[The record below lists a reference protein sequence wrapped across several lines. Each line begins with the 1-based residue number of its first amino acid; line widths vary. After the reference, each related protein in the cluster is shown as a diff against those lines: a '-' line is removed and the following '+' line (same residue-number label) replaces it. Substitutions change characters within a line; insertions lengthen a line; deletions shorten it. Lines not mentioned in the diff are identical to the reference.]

1 LFNFAGSN
9 NTIFN
14 LKTNLSNSH
23 SMKKLLLFFSLLLS
37 LLPLQAAAETKTA
50 TITFADQ
57 GWENAKVLSNVSC
70 TIVASDTKE
79 EIASV
84 KFSKGSNSLDPKYYT
99 SDKTARIYAGNI
111 IEIKA
116 VNDTKNTITK
126 VSSAPSATFTKGNDG
141 TFSCSSKTNFKSITV
156 TYEVTQVT
164 SPAEM
169 PEVIINGIA
178 IEEGC
183 FYEVSNGSKAEVS
196 AKDATSIS
204 ILYNDGNDLNE
215 LTGSKGTFDITNAG
229 EYVIESANGEYGGET
244 LSFNVKLVEP
254 KEIISTTD
262 VWEKVLSTETITD
275 EGEYILVCE
284 DKNDVASNEDNDN
297 NRKVLPISI
306 TDSNIKSLLTPEA
319 QKQPLILNIKKEG
332 ESNYYL
338 FATNYAGNTSKG
350 NYLTGKD
357 SKNYLLI
364 GEKDA
369 SKDNAI
375 ATISITDGN
384 ATITFTNISR
394 TIRRNSSSDLYG
406 AYAQGQTAIQ
416 LYKRGADEQTV
427 TYEYSTAEFL
437 DLPQYEHDA
446 LAKTITFSC
455 SNKNVLFEERHY
467 EPTTAQTYAPKAVA
481 EGWNAI
487 ADNVFDH
494 SAFDKDM
501 VMEVRAYRE
510 DADGNRVI
518 ESPIHAIKIPASGTV
533 TGIEGVNAEAEGEGE
548 LYNLQGARVDRRA
561 AAPGL
566 YIERR
571 GSKAVKVV
579 L

>member
-1 LFNFAGSN
+1 
-9 NTIFN
+9 
-14 LKTNLSNSH
+14 
-23 SMKKLLLFFSLLLS
+23 MKKLLLFFSLLLS

-70 TIVASDTKE
+70 SIVASDTKE

-84 KFSKGSNSLDPKYYT
+84 KFSKGSNSLDPKYYI

-116 VNDTKNTITK
+116 VNDSKNTITK

-156 TYEVTQVT
+156 TYEVAQVT

-169 PEVIINGIA
+169 PEVTINGIA
-178 IEEGC
+178 IEKGC
-183 FYEVSNGSKAEVS
+183 FYEVSSGSKAEVS

-204 ILYNDGNDLNE
+204 ILYNEGNDLNE

-229 EYVIESANGEYGGET
+229 EYVIESANGEYGGEM

-254 KEIISTTD
+254 KETVSFTD
-262 VWEKVLSTETITD
+262 VWEKVLSTDAIID
-275 EGEYILVCE
+275 NGEYILVCE
-284 DKNDVASNEDNDN
+284 DKSSVASNETNPN
-297 NRKVLPISI
+297 NRKSLSAIAS
-306 TDSNIKSLLTPEA
+306 DNILKSLLADDAEKT
-319 QKQPLILNIKKEG
+319 PLIININKEG
-332 ESNYYL
+332 EANYYL
-338 FATNYAGNTSKG
+338 CASNYLGSTSDG
-350 NYLTGKD
+350 NYLVSGTGSNNHLK
-357 SKNYLLI
+357 I
-364 GEKDA
+364 GAKSSTND
-369 SKDNAI
+369 DAI
-375 ATISITDGN
+375 ATITIDNTGN
-384 ATITFTNISR
+384 AVIKFINCKDNNSNIR
-394 TIRRNSSSDLYG
+394 TIRYNPSASCFATYG
-406 AYAQGQTAIQ
+406 TGQTAIQ
-416 LYKRGADEQTV
+416 LYKRGADEQTT

-548 LYNLQGARVDRRA
+548 LYNLQGARVDRRT

-571 GSKAVKVV
+571 GGKAVKVV